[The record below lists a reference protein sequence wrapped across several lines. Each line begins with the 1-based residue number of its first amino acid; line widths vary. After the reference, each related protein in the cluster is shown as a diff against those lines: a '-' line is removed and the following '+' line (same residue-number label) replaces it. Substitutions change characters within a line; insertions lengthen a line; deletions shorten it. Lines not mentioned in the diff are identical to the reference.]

1 MQFRILP
8 TLLVLI
14 VTSLL
19 ISCKNNVPKETRLIP
34 KDAFAVVSID
44 AFALKDKLE
53 KNGANI
59 DSILGDVFKGNS
71 DEQADKKF
79 ISNLRNNAGIN
90 WKEKIH
96 FFSVQKKAADKS
108 SIQSFNV
115 LGSLEDAAKLEQFLQ
130 SNEPTKSKV
139 LKKEK
144 DFTYIETMENNV
156 LAWNKEQFIWMSYS
170 HQVKPYYDTVQMRF
184 IIPEKINTSKEITA
198 ALSQMFS
205 QKEDASIISVK
216 GFKDL
221 YKDKAEGY
229 FFSTTNQLLGNLTGM
244 PIQLPK
250 MEELMKDNYTCATLA
265 FEDGKIIAKS
275 TTYPN
280 SYLSGI
286 LKKYAGPT
294 VNLSLI
300 EHYPSEHINAIMMA
314 AFNPEIFSGIL
325 KQLEVEGLV
334 NEFLKSS
341 GINTQELYSALKGDV
356 AVVVSDL
363 GKKNNEPEESR
374 DEVSLVKRK
383 PIGKLIIN
391 IPVGNAA
398 SFNKLMNK
406 AVEFGTMVKAG
417 KIYKGSGLM
426 NFFGLYI
433 VANDQNLIIS
443 SDSLTYTRYIQASIK
458 KAINKEALDY
468 FKGKSTVMYIDV
480 ANTLKGFITDTSAL
494 YNGSINTIKN
504 TVKDVIASSE
514 NYDNGKINAELQISM
529 TDPKQNSLVSIVNL
543 FARVATDIRLQDKK
557 DKAFEEKM
565 APSNLP
571 GVIRVD

>member
-1 MQFRILP
+1 MQFRIPP
-8 TLLVLI
+8 TLLVLL
-14 VTSLL
+14 VASLM
-19 ISCKNNVPKETRLIP
+19 ISCKNNVSKETRLIP

-53 KNGANI
+53 KYGANI
-59 DSILGDVFKGNS
+59 DSILGKVFKGNS

-79 ISNLRNNAGIN
+79 ISDLRNNAGIN

-108 SIQSFNV
+108 SIYSFNV
-115 LGSLEDAAKLEQFLQ
+115 LGSLEDAAKLEQFIQ
-130 SNEPTKSKV
+130 SNELTKAKV

-144 DFTYIETMENNV
+144 DFTYIETMESNV
-156 LAWNKEQFIWMSYS
+156 LAWNKEQFIWMSYT

-184 IIPEKINTSKEITA
+184 VIPEKINTSKEITA

-205 QKEDASIISVK
+205 QKEDASILSVK

-229 FFSTTNQLLGNLTGM
+229 LFSTTNQLLGNLTGM

-250 MEELMKDNYTCATLA
+250 MEELVKDNYTCATLA

-280 SYLSGI
+280 SNLSGI

-341 GINTQELYSALKGDV
+341 GINTQELYSALKGEI

-363 GKKNNEPEESR
+363 GKKNNEPEESS
-374 DEVSLVKRK
+374 DEVSLIKKK
-383 PIGKLIIN
+383 PIGKLIMN
-391 IPVGNAA
+391 IPVGNPA

-406 AVEFGTMVKAG
+406 AVELGTMVKTG
-417 KIYKGSGLM
+417 NGYKGSGLM

-433 VANDQNLIIS
+433 VADNQNLIIS
-443 SDSLTYTRYIQASIK
+443 SDSLTYTQYTQQSK
-458 KAINKEALDY
+458 KTAINKEALDY

-480 ANTLKGFITDTSAL
+480 ANTMKGLLSDTSIW
-494 YNGSINTIKN
+494 YYGTVNTIKN
-504 TVKDVIASSE
+504 TVKDIMASSE
-514 NYDNGKINAELQISM
+514 NYDHGKIKSELQINM
-529 TDPKQNSLVSIVNL
+529 TDPNQNSLVTILNL
-543 FARVATDIRLQDKK
+543 FGRVATDIREQDKK
-557 DKAFEEKM
+557 DKALEEKM
-565 APSNLP
+565 TPSHLP